1 MTDMTIVASTTIAQ
15 LLADAVTGLVAV
27 SNSSARLDAEVLL
40 AHAMKQSRRFFYAH
54 PEFEPDTA
62 TVMAFKKLIAQR
74 VDGVPVAHLTGSREF
89 WSLPLKVTADTLIP
103 RADTECLVERVLEL
117 IADKKTITLLDLG
130 TGTGAI
136 ALALA
141 SERPAWKITGVDI
154 IPQAVSL
161 AQENAQRLQLSNV
174 QFLQS
179 DWFAA
184 LEKLSPPKRFDVIV
198 SNPPYIAPDDEHL
211 QQGDLRFEPHS
222 ALVAADN
229 GLADLEKIIA
239 GAKNFLTD
247 DGYLFLEHGWQQAA
261 AVRALLIQ
269 YSFVGINTWQ
279 DYGGN
284 DRVTV
289 GRLSGN
295 NFS

>member
-1 MTDMTIVASTTIAQ
+1 MTGMTIVAPTTIAQ
-15 LLADAVTGLVAV
+15 LLADAVKNLVA
-27 SNSSARLDAEVLL
+27 SLNTSARLDAEVLL

-54 PEFEPDTA
+54 PEFEPDVAIIT
-62 TVMAFKKLIAQR
+62 AFKQLVERR
-74 VDGVPVAHLTGSREF
+74 VQGVPVAHLTGSREF
-89 WSLPLKVTADTLIP
+89 WSLPLKVSADTLIP
-103 RADTECLVERVLEL
+103 RPDTECLVERVLEL
-117 IADKKTITLLDLG
+117 IANKETITLLDLG

-141 SERPAWKITGVDI
+141 SEQPEWKITGVDI
-154 IPQAVSL
+154 IPQAVNL
-161 AQENAQRLQLSNV
+161 AQENAERLQLSNV

-184 LEKLSPPKRFDVIV
+184 IETMSPPKRFDVIV

-222 ALVAADN
+222 ALVAAHN
-229 GLADLEKIIA
+229 GLADLEKIIMQ
-239 GAKNFLTD
+239 AKNFLTA

-261 AVRALLIQ
+261 AVRDLLTQ
-269 YSFVGINTWQ
+269 YGFIGINTSQ

-284 DRVTV
+284 DRVTI
-289 GRLSGN
+289 GYLGN
-295 NFS
+295 SRS

>member
-1 MTDMTIVASTTIAQ
+1 MTDMTIVVKKNVAQ
-15 LLADAVTGLVAV
+15 LLADAVADLIVN
-27 SNSSARLDAEVLL
+27 SNASARLDAEVLL

-54 PEFEPDTA
+54 PEFEPDVA
-62 TVMAFKKLIAQR
+62 TITIFKQLIDKR
-74 VDGVPVAHLTGSREF
+74 VQGVPVAHLTGNREF

-103 RADTECLVERVLEL
+103 RADTECLVERVLEA
-117 IADKKTITLLDLG
+117 IVDKNEITLLDLG

-141 SERPAWKITGVDI
+141 SERPQWTITGVDI

-174 QFLQS
+174 QFFQS

-184 LEKLSPPKRFDVIV
+184 LERLSPSKRFDVIV

-229 GLADLEKIIA
+229 GLADLQNIIT
-239 GAKNFLTD
+239 GAKNFLTE

-261 AVRALLIQ
+261 EVRDLLVQHNFIA
-269 YSFVGINTWQ
+269 INTWQ

-295 NFS
+295 HCA

>member
-1 MTDMTIVASTTIAQ
+1 MTDMTIAASTTIAQ
-15 LLADAVTGLVAV
+15 LLADAVKCLLASANV
-27 SNSSARLDAEVLL
+27 SARLDAEVLL

-54 PEFEPDTA
+54 PEFEPDIA
-62 TVMAFKKLIAQR
+62 TINVFQQLIEQR
-74 VDGVPVAHLTGSREF
+74 TQGVPVAHLTGSREF
-89 WSLPLKVTADTLIP
+89 WSLPLKVSADTLIP

-117 IADKKTITLLDLG
+117 FTDTNHITLLDLG

-141 SERPAWKITGVDI
+141 SERPQWMILGVDV

-161 AQENAQRLQLSNV
+161 AQENADRLQLSNV

-184 LEKLSPPKRFDVIV
+184 LEKLSPPKHFDVIV

-222 ALVAADN
+222 ALVSADN
-229 GLADLEKIIA
+229 GLADLEKIITE
-239 GAKNFLTD
+239 AKNFLTD
-247 DGYLFLEHGWQQAA
+247 DGYLFLEHGWQQAE
-261 AVRALLIQ
+261 AVRDLLTQHGFI
-269 YSFVGINTWQ
+269 GINTWQ

-289 GRLSGN
+289 GCLGN
-295 NFS
+295 SSS